1 MGKDYYEILGISRSA
16 TTDEIKKAYKKLAL
30 KWHPD
35 RNQDNKEF
43 AEEKFKEIAEA
54 YEVLSDEEKRKIYD
68 QFGEEGL
75 KGGAMPGGATFT
87 TGFDPYDLF
96 SQFFPGGFP
105 GGFKFTTS
113 RGGGMDGM
121 HEGFRTSMFDGFGDF
136 DMDFG
141 RMREKK
147 MKDAVI
153 ELPLSLED
161 LYNGVDKTLKITR
174 NVTDEYG
181 HTRKESKDITLNIKP
196 GYKSGTKI
204 RFHGEGDRRP
214 GMTQDI
220 VFVIKEKPHDRF
232 KREGNDLIMDINI
245 TLCEALTG
253 FSRTIKSIQGKTL
266 KISFTDIVTPNYVY
280 TLPGYGMPNSKNPE
294 QKGSLKLRFNT
305 IYPTSLTDEQ
315 KEKIKEILG

>member
-1 MGKDYYEILGISRSA
+1 MGKDYYDILGVSKSA

-96 SQFFPGGFP
+96 SQFFPGGF
-105 GGFKFTTS
+105 G
-113 RGGGMDGM
+113 RRGGMDGM
-121 HEGFRTSMFDGFGDF
+121 HEGGFRTSIFNGFDDF
-136 DMDFG
+136 DMDFGG

-147 MKDAVI
+147 MKDAII

-161 LYNGVDKTLKITR
+161 LYNGVEKNLKITR
-174 NVTDEYG
+174 NITDEYG
-181 HTRKESKDITLNIKP
+181 NTRKESKNITLNIKP

-232 KREGNDLIMDINI
+232 KREGNDLIMDVNI

-253 FSRTIKSIQGKTL
+253 FSKTIKTIQDKNL
-266 KISFTDIVTPNYVY
+266 KISFTDVVTPNYVY
-280 TLPGYGMPNSKNPE
+280 TLHGYGMPNSKNPS
-294 QKGSLKLRFNT
+294 QKGALKIRFNT
-305 IYPTSLTDEQ
+305 IYPTNLTDEQ